1 MDVKS
6 NVKKRREERIK
17 QLTAGDVRS
26 TVSPERGRETR
37 GANNSTHG
45 RLVAHSNVTQGEEA
59 DPELLWKRGQG
70 RWQDEYGPS
79 SSSNSRYDS
88 PENFHDRKSSFWRA
102 LFIRLVISAALF
114 FGFIGIEK
122 YEPSWS
128 LPVRTFVAQSLTRE
142 IDFGAVETWYENNF
156 GGPPSFI
163 PIFKQSQ
170 EKGLKVGSPR
180 GFVIPLNGVIAA
192 PFALNLK
199 GVEITPAE
207 NSASGVGVQ
216 NVETGRVL
224 EITQDAFTGKTVT
237 IQHAGGYTSLYGHLE
252 QPFVQKGD
260 WVETGELIGSLL
272 PSSSSSTPTLYFALK
287 KDDQYIDPTDVIPF
301 D

>member
-17 QLTAGDVRS
+17 QLTAGDVIS
-26 TVSPERGRETR
+26 FASPERGREKV
-37 GANNSTHG
+37 GVNNTNHG
-45 RLVAHSNVTQGEEA
+45 SFMGQSNLTKGEEA

-70 RWQDEYGPS
+70 RWQDAYGS
-79 SSSNSRYDS
+79 SSKSER
-88 PENFHDRKSSFWRA
+88 PENFHSRRSSFWRA

-128 LPVRTFVAQSLTRE
+128 LPVRTFVAQSLTHE
-142 IDFGAVETWYENNF
+142 IDFGAVETWYEKTF
-156 GGPPSFI
+156 GGAPSFI

-170 EKGLKVGSPR
+170 DKGLKVGSSG
-180 GFVIPLNGVIAA
+180 GFVIPLNGVIAS
-192 PFALNLK
+192 PFALSLK

-207 NSASGVGVQ
+207 ISSSGVGVQ

-224 EITQDAFTGKTVT
+224 EVTQDAFTGKTVT

-260 WVETGELIGSLL
+260 WVETGELIGSLV
-272 PSSSSSTPTLYFALK
+272 PSSSSSTSTLYFALK
-287 KDDQYIDPTDVIPF
+287 KDDRYIDPTDVIPF